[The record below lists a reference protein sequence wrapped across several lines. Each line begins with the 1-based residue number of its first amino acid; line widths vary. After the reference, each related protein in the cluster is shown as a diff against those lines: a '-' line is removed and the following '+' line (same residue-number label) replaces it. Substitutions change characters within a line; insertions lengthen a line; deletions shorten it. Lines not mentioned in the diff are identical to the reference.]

1 MLRLSWGCSLFAPL
15 SLGRCFGHGRNGN
28 SIAGSGT
35 REYLDGFSTLG
46 SAGMVREPQQRRG
59 VHKLQANQCRASPA
73 GWSFISL
80 FRDVK
85 TKIYKQMFGIAP
97 TRRPA

>member
-1 MLRLSWGCSLFAPL
+1 ML
-15 SLGRCFGHGRNGN
+15 
-28 SIAGSGT
+28 
-35 REYLDGFSTLG
+35 
-46 SAGMVREPQQRRG
+46 REPQQRRRG

-73 GWSFISL
+73 KMGLHFFL

-97 TRRPA
+97 TRRRAGSKGPTAS